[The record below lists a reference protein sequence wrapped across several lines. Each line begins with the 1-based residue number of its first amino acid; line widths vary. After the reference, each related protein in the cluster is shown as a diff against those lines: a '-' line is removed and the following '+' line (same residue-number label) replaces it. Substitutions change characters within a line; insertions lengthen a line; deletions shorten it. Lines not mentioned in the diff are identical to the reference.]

1 MFLCPPLPYS
11 VPVTPNNPSDP
22 PRLMNY
28 LTTPH
33 VIIWSAVVA
42 SCSIPGVWEPQ
53 RLLVKDVDGVIRFES
68 PSDDGG
74 ASRYSDGS
82 MEQDLPMQQLSEM
95 FNVNHF
101 IVSQANPH
109 AVMFASFAHLKRKAP
124 LGLLNPLFTGLFTSV
139 LTFLKHQCRSWLD
152 HVVQIIGR
160 QRSVPQHAT
169 SRILYSRFFI
179 QNYEGRD
186 HCDISF
192 IPWINHCS
200 LLRAMQYVLYNPN
213 EHDYRAWS
221 DAAER
226 ETWKFLPAIKSH
238 LAEEVTLHRCVER
251 LRHRIV
257 RESSLTD
264 DNVVVNKKQQLHL
277 QRTMRDNKTLMMK
290 KKSVEKFTSVE
301 PVMDVRRGEFCWAD
315 SASSTDSSSSGN
327 NNEMAVLRPQGQEHL
342 QNQPAGLA
350 TGSQ

>member
-1 MFLCPPLPYS
+1 
-11 VPVTPNNPSDP
+11 
-22 PRLMNY
+22 MNY

-53 RLLVKDVDGVIRFES
+53 RLLVKDVDGVVRFES
-68 PSDDGG
+68 PSDEGG

-109 AVMFASFAHLKRKAP
+109 AVMFASFTHLKRKAP
-124 LGLLNPLFTGLFTSV
+124 LGFLLNPLLTGMCSSV
-139 LTFLKHQCRSWLD
+139 LTFLKHRCRSWMH
-152 HVVQIIGR
+152 HVVQMISK

-169 SRILYSRFFI
+169 SRILFSRFFI

-186 HCDISF
+186 SCDISL

-200 LLRAMQYVLYNPN
+200 LLRTMQYVLYNPN
-213 EHDYRAWS
+213 EEDFRSWS

-238 LAEEVTLHRCVER
+238 VAEEVTLERCVQR
-251 LRHRIV
+251 LRHRII
-257 RESSLTD
+257 REGATSSSALMD
-264 DNVVVNKKQQLHL
+264 ENVVLNTKQQYLRMTL
-277 QRTMRDNKTLMMK
+277 RDNTTRLKTK
-290 KKSVEKFTSVE
+290 NAVEKSTTMELDTDEQYPGGSCS
-301 PVMDVRRGEFCWAD
+301 PDSTNNTNSSKSGNGNNKMTVRRPF
-315 SASSTDSSSSGN
+315 
-327 NNEMAVLRPQGQEHL
+327 QGQ
-342 QNQPAGLA
+342 QNLPHQPAGLA
-350 TGSQ
+350 TGAQ